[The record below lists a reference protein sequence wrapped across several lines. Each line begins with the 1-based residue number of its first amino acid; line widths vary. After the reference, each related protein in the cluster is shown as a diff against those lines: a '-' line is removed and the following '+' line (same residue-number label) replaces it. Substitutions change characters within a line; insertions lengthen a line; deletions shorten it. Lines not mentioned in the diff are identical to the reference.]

1 MPISKPFLAFLVV
14 AFLVVLAW
22 RLFHQHVR
30 KR

>member
-1 MPISKPFLAFLVV
+1 MPISKPFFAFLVV

-22 RLFHQHVR
+22 LFHQHVR